1 MNNLDD
7 IERLFR
13 LKSVGA
19 LTEEE
24 FSRAKTE
31 ILRKGHVLP
40 ARATVSL
47 NDAPPVNVVAGGRPQ
62 GRFEESSAT
71 KLTVGIMMFALMAGA
86 TWYVYLRH
94 GDRQQIALPVEFQK
108 QGEAERSSKHS
119 APDPSGKVWTISD
132 TSANYGR
139 PETDETETLECDR
152 TRKAI
157 KYILWWADKANGP
170 FVRVD
175 ALGQHDVR
183 LTPTYS
189 EDADEMPSAS
199 VAIDAGGAVIGDVLS
214 LRRGLRFHW
223 ANGAKETLPIPA
235 NVREFIAKCRA
246 ENEHS

>member
-13 LKSVGA
+13 MKLDGA

-24 FSRAKTE
+24 FSRAKAE
-31 ILRKGHVLP
+31 LRREGHTLAV
-40 ARATVSL
+40 RSTNSL
-47 NDAPPVNVVAGGRPQ
+47 DDTPLVNAHGNGRQ
-62 GRFEESSAT
+62 RGKFEESSAT
-71 KLTVGIMMFALMAGA
+71 KIAVAIVMIALIAGA
-86 TWYVYLRH
+86 IWLAYFRH
-94 GDRQQIALPVEFQK
+94 EGRQQTVPPLEYQK
-108 QGEAERSSKHS
+108 QIEAERSGNQP
-119 APDPSGKVWTISD
+119 ALQGSGKIWTIKD

-157 KYILWWADKANGP
+157 RYILWWADKTNGP

-175 ALGQHDVR
+175 ALGKHDVR
-183 LTPTYS
+183 LTPIYND
-189 EDADEMPSAS
+189 DADEMPSAS
-199 VAIDAGGAVIGDVLS
+199 VALDAEGAVIGDVLS

-223 ANGAKETLPIPA
+223 ANGAKETLPIPP
-235 NVREFIAKCRA
+235 NVREFIARCRA